1 MENKI
6 ARMTHAVINYATLN
20 NEVLTRIDSQFN
32 YITYEWTTY
41 GYTATGRTIECTER
55 FNISFKR

>member
-6 ARMTHAVINYATLN
+6 ARMTHAVINYAALN
-20 NEVLTRIDSQFN
+20 DEVLTRIDSQFN

-41 GYTATGRTIECTER
+41 GYTATGRTIECTEK